1 MIGIRRSSQSM
12 IAHRI
17 SRLGASLLLLLI
29 NVFCFASPVIAAE
42 EEQDQLKLASES
54 AILMDARTGIVLVQ
68 KNAEK
73 QQFPASITKI
83 VTGIVAIENES
94 VLSNVVT
101 VSKEARREDGT
112 RIYLAE
118 GEQVTLD
125 KLLFGMLMNSGN
137 DAATAIAEYIDG
149 SKAKFAERMNAF
161 VKEKAGAEHTNFVN
175 PSGLPDK
182 AQVTTALDM
191 ARISRYAMQNET
203 FRKIVATKKMPWVG
217 QEWTSSLINHN
228 QLLKDYD
235 GATGIKNGYT
245 EASGFTLVGSAKR
258 GDMELIG
265 VLLKSPSK
273 SAVYS
278 DMRNLLDFGFE
289 HFELKQLLSANQ
301 AYPFESAEPA
311 EFITR
316 EPIWTVV
323 PKGETPSVSVNVQ
336 GEVIV
341 QSSMG
346 LVTAGIMEPVK
357 PELPVVA
364 LSAPAAEPEQV
375 PEMSSAASVQLEKQ
389 EPSGST
395 NLTIFLTW
403 LGLIV
408 YLAIL
413 AYIRFNRKKRERSR
427 GL

>member
-1 MIGIRRSSQSM
+1 M